1 MIERVLIIRIREYLE
16 LKIKSEDF
24 KKLKWTI

>member
-1 MIERVLIIRIREYLE
+1 MIERVLIIGIREYLE